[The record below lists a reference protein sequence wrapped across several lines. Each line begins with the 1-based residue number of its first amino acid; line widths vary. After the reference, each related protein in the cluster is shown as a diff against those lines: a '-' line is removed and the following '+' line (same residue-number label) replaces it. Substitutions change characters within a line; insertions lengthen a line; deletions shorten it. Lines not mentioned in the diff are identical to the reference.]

1 MKRVVNIDSEYKCEA
16 KKAIEKFFKKY
27 PEHEEAWKEL
37 FQNMDEYNVEHEI
50 DNMDNLGNL
59 IPWSYS
65 AWLVKEEKYTYIALI
80 VRE

>member
-1 MKRVVNIDSEYKCEA
+1 
-16 KKAIEKFFKKY
+16 
-27 PEHEEAWKEL
+27 
-37 FQNMDEYNVEHEI
+37 MDEYNVEHEI